1 MDDAKQLPSPYPIRP
16 DRALCPFTIRCNE
29 IDEAALLIRDAE
41 AFASAARSD
50 EVLEEI
56 CDRPGGRLCFLEKPD
71 GPYIRN
77 FSKEG
82 GCPAFRGV
90 LNAGSTSSVVCALT
104 EQQLHS
110 YCQVKFCEK
119 GRRVY
124 CPIWREKGESDNG

>member
-1 MDDAKQLPSPYPIRP
+1 MDDAKQLPPPYPIRP
-16 DRALCPFTIRCNE
+16 DRDLCPFTIRCNE
-29 IDEAALLIRDAE
+29 IDEAALLIRDSE
-41 AFASAARSD
+41 AFAAAARSD
-50 EVLEEI
+50 EVLEESEA
-56 CDRPGGRLCFLEKPD
+56 PFCFLEKPD

-77 FSKEG
+77 FSKED

-124 CPIWREKGESDNG
+124 CPIWLEKGDQDGTTDE